1 MGAWNTREMG
11 VYPRIR
17 CAALSWLSASLTYTS
32 DCRILSRLAL
42 LTKRNKGVVE
52 LISVKPFKQRKVRSS
67 KSKEQGKIE
76 ELHKSKRIS

>member
-1 MGAWNTREMG
+1 M
-11 VYPRIR
+11 YPRIR
-17 CAALSWLSASLTYTS
+17 CAALSWPSDSLTYTS

-52 LISVKPFKQRKVRSS
+52 LISAKPFKKKSVHSS